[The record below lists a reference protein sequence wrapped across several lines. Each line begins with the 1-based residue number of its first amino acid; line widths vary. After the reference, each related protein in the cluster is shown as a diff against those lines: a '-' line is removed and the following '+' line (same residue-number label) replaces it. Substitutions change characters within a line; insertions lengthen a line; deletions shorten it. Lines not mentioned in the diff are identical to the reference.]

1 MIDNS
6 AELEPLEAPQLDEEQ
21 PNRLRLLT
29 YNVQTGIRSSHYG
42 HYFTRSWQ
50 HLFPHAERPRTL
62 RRFARLTRKYDLV
75 GLQEVD
81 GGSLRS
87 GFMNQTEFVSRAGGF
102 PYWHDQT
109 NRNIGRLARHSN
121 GILSRFRPLEIREH
135 ALPGMIPGRGA
146 LHMTFGGP
154 GESLHVILLHLAL
167 GARTRMRQLAYVGN
181 LIEQLDHVVV
191 MGDLNCAVDSPEL
204 QALLVNT
211 NLKEPELLLP
221 TYPSWRPLHHLDH
234 ILVSSSMTIERAE
247 VLDYAVSDHLPVAM
261 DVRLPESVILLP

>member
-1 MIDNS
+1 MEQL
-6 AELEPLEAPQLDEEQ
+6 AATLPQNTSPAAARDPAL
-21 PNRLRLLT
+21 LRLLT
-29 YNVQTGIRSSHYG
+29 YNVQAGIQSSHYA
-42 HYFTRSWQ
+42 HYLTRSWQ
-50 HLFPHAERPRTL
+50 HLFPHADRPRTL
-62 RRFARLTRKYDLV
+62 RRFGRLTRTYDLV

-87 GFMNQTEFVSRAGGF
+87 GFINQTEFVSRAGGF

-109 NRNIGRLARHSN
+109 NRRVGKLARHSN
-121 GILSRFRPLEIREH
+121 GLLSRFRPLEIREH

-167 GARTRMRQLAYVGN
+167 GPKARMRQLSYVAD
-181 LIEQLDHVVV
+181 LIAPLDHVVV
-191 MGDLNCAVDSPEL
+191 MGDLNCTADSPEIR
-204 QALLVNT
+204 ALLDST
-211 NLKEPELLLP
+211 TLSEPSLILP
-221 TYPSWRPLHHLDH
+221 TYPSWCPQHHLDH
-234 ILVSSSMTIERAE
+234 ILVSSSLTVERAE